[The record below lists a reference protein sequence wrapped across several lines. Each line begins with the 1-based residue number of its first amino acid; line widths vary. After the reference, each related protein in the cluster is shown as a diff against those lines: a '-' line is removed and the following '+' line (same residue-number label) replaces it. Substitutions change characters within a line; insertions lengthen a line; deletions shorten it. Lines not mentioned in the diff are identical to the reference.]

1 MSEPS
6 LAPDA
11 GTPDGAPQG
20 TPSDGQPA
28 ASGPITDDAKAVLD
42 AAKSAAQS
50 YFGGFTTLRRLFA
63 AEVSLARD
71 ALIYALMYVLIA
83 TVMLGTAYLLLTAL
97 LVTGLRAMG
106 APWPLALA
114 VPLVISVGIAW
125 LGISRAGSA
134 LKHAD
139 FEATR
144 RQLKLGFKV
153 SSNEETPL

>member
-6 LAPDA
+6 PAPESGAA
-11 GTPDGAPQG
+11 GGAPPG
-20 TPSDGQPA
+20 SPPDPRDA
-28 ASGPITDDAKAVLD
+28 PSGPIKEDAQKVLD
-42 AAKSAAQS
+42 AARAAAQS

-71 ALIYALMYVLIA
+71 ALIHALMYVLIA

-97 LVTGLRAMG
+97 LVSGLRALG

-114 VPLVISVGIAW
+114 VPLVISVAVAWFGIV
-125 LGISRAGSA
+125 RAGAA
-134 LKHAD
+134 LRHAD

-144 RQLKLGFKV
+144 RQLKLGLKV

>member
-6 LAPDA
+6 PAPDS

-20 TPSDGQPA
+20 APSDGRQA
-28 ASGPITDDAKAVLD
+28 ASGPIGEDAQAVLD
-42 AAKSAAQS
+42 AAKAAARS

-71 ALIYALMYVLIA
+71 ALIHALMYVLIA

-97 LVTGLRAMG
+97 LVTALRAMG

-114 VPLVISVGIAW
+114 VPLVISVGVAW
-125 LGISRAGSA
+125 FGIVRAGAA
-134 LKHAD
+134 LKHVD

-144 RQLKLGFKV
+144 RQLKLGLKA